1 MIPKYRPLAGVL
13 LACLL
18 MPHGLAA
25 QQAAPSTT
33 AAAPA
38 TTADQPGLGPVLDQP
53 LELLVG
59 KLPLPFKY
67 RVVSD
72 EISFSTNFGL
82 TAGQRLEIL
91 PVDGPRAGKA
101 MVLSVRYVVPGATER
116 SVVQAVVQRESEELA
131 ADPRTRV
138 IKPVRVSGF
147 DFTAA
152 DVTDEFEGRDR
163 RVIRLIGQVNGNLSN
178 FFLSDPLDPEG
189 ISDLVDV
196 LPGLQ
201 IDYTATLR
209 FRARLDAES
218 KRAIAG
224 DRLHTAVGTIDEP
237 KNIDARLSAASAKRD
252 GNGKLTGASSTF
264 GFFKVGFWTVQSF
277 GLLVDCTH
285 SLPKDQADR
294 DKRIDPFGP
303 DDDRHRRLS
312 RASTSIGGLPAI
324 KLEHELTAI
333 GGGRTQSTRWFAESD
348 SAAFIARIDRMGSR
362 TAQLK
367 LEEQL
372 SAMAFACKPESAI
385 LAAPPLVA
393 LPDAPAA
400 EASDEAA
407 ATPEA

>member
-1 MIPKYRPLAGVL
+1 MIQTYRPIAGVL
-13 LACLL
+13 LAFLL
-18 MPHGLAA
+18 LPHGLAA
-25 QQAAPSTT
+25 QETT
-33 AAAPA
+33 PGTTTAAPA
-38 TTADQPGLGPVLDQP
+38 TATDTDAQGIGPVLDQP

-82 TAGQRLEIL
+82 TAGQRLEIV
-91 PVDGPRAGKA
+91 PVDGPRAGKTL
-101 MVLSVRYVVPGATER
+101 VLSLRYVVPGTSESA
-116 SVVQAVVQRESEELA
+116 VVQAVVQRESEELA

-138 IKPVRVSGF
+138 IKPVRVAGF
-147 DFTAA
+147 DFTSA
-152 DVTDEFEGRDR
+152 DTTDEFDDTDQRM
-163 RVIRLIGQVNGNLSN
+163 VRLIGQVNGNLAN
-178 FFLSDPLDPEG
+178 FSLIDPLDPEG

-237 KNIDARLSAASAKRD
+237 KNIDARLSAASARRD
-252 GNGKLTGASSTF
+252 GNGKLIGASSTF
-264 GFFKVGFWTVQSF
+264 GFFKVGFWAVQSF

-285 SLPKDQADR
+285 ALPRDQADR

-303 DDDRHRRLS
+303 DNEKHRRLS
-312 RASTSIGGLPAI
+312 RSSTSIGGLPAI
-324 KLEHELTAI
+324 KLEHQLTSI
-333 GGGRTQSTRWFAESD
+333 GGGQSQSTRWFAEND
-348 SAAFIARIDRMGSR
+348 AAAFIVRIDRRGSR

-372 SAMAFACKPESAI
+372 SAMAFTCKPESAI

-393 LPDAPAA
+393 PPAAPAVEAPAA
-400 EASDEAA
+400 
-407 ATPEA
+407 PEA